1 MNDLGSGTLI
11 ETAPFGLEREPTVQ
25 QSVADGAALTT
36 FSGDKLLGGPQA
48 GIIVGRREAIDIVS
62 RHPLARALRP
72 DKMCLAALRA
82 TLLHYLKGEAVE
94 KIPVWKM
101 IAAPASEI
109 EERARGWGEAVPSRL
124 RWQLKSTQSAVG
136 GGSLPGETLPSW
148 ALRLTSGRES
158 ADSLALVLRSADP
171 PVVARIEDGAVL
183 LDPRT
188 VTEREDQAVISVLE
202 SL

>member
-1 MNDLGSGTLI
+1 MGQRKFVDT
-11 ETAPFGLEREPTVQ
+11 
-25 QSVADGAALTT
+25 
-36 FSGDKLLGGPQA
+36 
-48 GIIVGRREAIDIVS
+48 VS

-82 TLLHYLKGEAVE
+82 TLLHYLRGEAVD

-101 IAAPASEI
+101 IAASQAEI
-109 EERARGWGEAVPSRL
+109 QERARRWGEVLPR
-124 RWQLKSTQSAVG
+124 QLSWEVKPTESAVG

-148 ALRLTSGRES
+148 GLRLAPGRES
-158 ADSLALVLRSADP
+158 ADSLALALRSADP
-171 PVVARIEDGAVL
+171 PIVARIEDGAVL

-188 VTEREDQAVISVLE
+188 VLERDDTAVITALK